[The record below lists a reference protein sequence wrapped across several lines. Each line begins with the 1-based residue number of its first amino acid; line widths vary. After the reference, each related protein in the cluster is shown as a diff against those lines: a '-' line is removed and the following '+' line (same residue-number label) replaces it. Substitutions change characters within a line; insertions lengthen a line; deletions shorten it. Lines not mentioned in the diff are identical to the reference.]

1 MRRVSR
7 SDQSLDGIG
16 LLTGLTDAQRSELAK
31 KATWRRYSPGE
42 SILHYLDES
51 GDVFFVV
58 AGRVRA
64 LNYSRSGRQVSYRDI
79 DAGEMFGEFS
89 AIDGEPRSS
98 SVVAASSCVIAS
110 LSADRF
116 WQLLREQPS
125 VAAALLRHFTKLLR
139 YYSERVKELATLPVR
154 IRVQVELLR
163 LGRRDGRDGDRL
175 IIEHP
180 RRFGRSDRHQP
191 GSRDPRIGRASPR
204 RRAAIQARHLD
215 HRQGE
220 LAGTGHRRGRRRVAS
235 KPRSQAARI
244 FPGMCQTAHISGRQ
258 AARLPPFPSR
268 IGHRSRLF
276 TRGGP
281 SGRSRTYDRSPRYR
295 RRGHMIMAGDRKTVK
310 DVASAWL
317 VVVGFFLVLFVLF

>member
-175 IIEHP
+175 IIEHAP
-180 RRFGRSDRHQP
+180 THADLA
-191 GSRDPRIGRASPR
+191 DRIGTNREAVTRA
-204 RRAAIQARHLD
+204 L
-215 HRQGE
+215 GE
-220 LAGTGHRRGRRRVAS
+220 LRRDGVLQSKRGTLIIAKASLLERAIAEAAGE
-235 KPRSQAARI
+235 
-244 FPGMCQTAHISGRQ
+244 
-258 AARLPPFPSR
+258 
-268 IGHRSRLF
+268 
-276 TRGGP
+276 
-281 SGRSRTYDRSPRYR
+281 
-295 RRGHMIMAGDRKTVK
+295 
-310 DVASAWL
+310 
-317 VVVGFFLVLFVLF
+317 